1 MLEDNMKIRKQSHFT
16 QAASLESI
24 MVQLFILLPL
34 KSEQTGRDDSMR
46 VSSGG
51 QSLITT
57 SPESPNDT
65 VPVA

>member
-1 MLEDNMKIRKQSHFT
+1 
-16 QAASLESI
+16 

-34 KSEQTGRDDSMR
+34 KSEQTGRDDSTR
-46 VSSGG
+46 FSSGG

-57 SPESPNDT
+57 SLESLNDT